1 MISVTL
7 YHPPG
12 LSVVSRL
19 FPEQAERSA
28 AIGLHGASGCI
39 GQSLGTISL
48 GLLMPHVGWRN
59 CYLLFSIPIIVWA
72 FALTRARI
80 PQLSGHMPK
89 QEAQPQNKRES
100 DNQARSAF
108 SLGFFLLLSA
118 MGLNA
123 LANSGV
129 SAFMTTYLTS
139 SENLSVELASIVFG
153 AGPLIGILGSIGAGF
168 LSARLGDRN
177 ALALFFFGQVV
188 FLVGLIGI
196 PYLPLATVSFF
207 MYELFLAAIW
217 TPATSLVA
225 SLMGRTGSG
234 TAYSLFYF
242 AGDALGAVSPL
253 IAATLITSL
262 NILAPFVFAIA
273 LLTASALLVMLIR
286 ARRET

>member
-1 MISVTL
+1 
-7 YHPPG
+7 
-12 LSVVSRL
+12 
-19 FPEQAERSA
+19 
-28 AIGLHGASGCI
+28 
-39 GQSLGTISL
+39 
-48 GLLMPHVGWRN
+48 
-59 CYLLFSIPIIVWA
+59 
-72 FALTRARI
+72 
-80 PQLSGHMPK
+80 
-89 QEAQPQNKRES
+89 
-100 DNQARSAF
+100 
-108 SLGFFLLLSA
+108 
-118 MGLNA
+118 
-123 LANSGV
+123 
-129 SAFMTTYLTS
+129 
-139 SENLSVELASIVFG
+139 
-153 AGPLIGILGSIGAGF
+153 LIGILGSIGAGF

-217 TPATSLVA
+217 TPATSLVT